1 MNQGKIGDMAGLTE
15 EFFGFYLAPMFNAV
29 KRMEGSMDDAFGVFF
44 GRDPEK
50 SLQNLFDLNE
60 ERKQLVDECF
70 EKLDQNDQPFAPY
83 VYFTGAHKGILGLL
97 AQRKMDEKGHPV
109 MVVREDESEGYRGSG
124 RSPSWYPFLSRTQG
138 QQGVYAAGHE
148 AAFGCHFVSADVL
161 VSFVKFLAD
170 DIQTVLAEIEEK
182 IKRGELAAAVEHDL
196 VISTLGD
203 GDSLID
209 IPVFEEF
216 LQELGYLRPFGNGFP
231 KPSVLLRF
239 RARNGLWS
247 RMGEDQRHLKVTL
260 SDGLVVV
267 GFNQG
272 ALFNKV
278 NQQSNVI
285 LEASGKLNLNI
296 WNDNRTVQFLGDL
309 EVKDLKHAAARA

>member
-1 MNQGKIGDMAGLTE
+1 M
-15 EFFGFYLAPMFNAV
+15 
-29 KRMEGSMDDAFGVFF
+29 
-44 GRDPEK
+44 
-50 SLQNLFDLNE
+50 
-60 ERKQLVDECF
+60 
-70 EKLDQNDQPFAPY
+70 
-83 VYFTGAHKGILGLL
+83 
-97 AQRKMDEKGHPV
+97 
-109 MVVREDESEGYRGSG
+109 
-124 RSPSWYPFLSRTQG
+124 
-138 QQGVYAAGHE
+138 
-148 AAFGCHFVSADVL
+148 L

-203 GDSLID
+203 GNSLID
-209 IPVFEEF
+209 IPAFEEF

-231 KPSVLLRF
+231 EPSVLLRF

-309 EVKDLKHAAARA
+309 EIKDLKHAAARA